1 LNFFQI
7 EGIIKPDMKIIFLN
21 PKKDFSLSQISLL
34 ESLGDVVFLET
45 KEGLQNPEL
54 FDQTEK
60 ILAIGP
66 DTTEWSFS
74 NDLINRIPHLRA
86 VCVPTTSFSWI
97 DGKYLRKKGIDLIN
111 VPKYST
117 ESVAEYAI
125 SLMLNLVKK
134 IPLIIMNNWKLDYDK
149 HQGFEIKGKTAGII
163 GLGSIGTRIAEL
175 TKSLGMNVVYWSKNS
190 RDDRFQYKKIDEVLK
205 TADFIFP
212 ALARNEETKNIIN
225 KDKLELL
232 KQGAFIVSITGDD
245 LFDLDYAAQLVKSG
259 KLSGLAFES
268 DKYTINNL
276 KLNNFGGNILVTP
289 PIAWFT
295 KEAFLEDMRIWV
307 ENIEFVIKGKPQN
320 LVN

>member
-1 LNFFQI
+1 MDVLSPN
-7 EGIIKPDMKIIFLN
+7 MKIIFLN
-21 PKKDFSLSQISLL
+21 PKKDFSSSQISSL
-34 ESLGDVVFLET
+34 ESLGKVVFLET
-45 KEGLQNPEL
+45 KEGLQSFEL

-60 ILAIGP
+60 VLAIGP
-66 DTTEWSFS
+66 DTTEWSFPD
-74 NDLINRIPHLRA
+74 DLVNKIPNLKA

-97 DGKYLRKKGIDLIN
+97 NGRYLREKGIDLIN

-134 IPLIIMNNWKLDYDK
+134 IPLIIKNDWKLDYDK

-190 RDDRFQYKKIDEVLK
+190 RDDRFEYREMDEVLK

-212 ALARNEETKNIIN
+212 ALARNEETKNILN
-225 KDKLELL
+225 KNKLDLL
-232 KQGAFIVSITGDD
+232 KPGAFIVSITGDD
-245 LFDLDYAAQLVKSG
+245 LFDLDYAVQLVNNG

-276 KLNNFGGNILVTP
+276 KLNNFEGNILVTP

-307 ENIEFVIKGKPQN
+307 ENVEFVIKGKPQN
-320 LVN
+320 VVN

>member
-1 LNFFQI
+1 
-7 EGIIKPDMKIIFLN
+7 MKIIFLN
-21 PKKDFSLSQISLL
+21 PKKDFSSSQISLL
-34 ESLGDVVFLET
+34 ESLGNVVFLET
-45 KEGLQNPEL
+45 EEDLQSPEL

-66 DTTEWSFS
+66 DTIKWSFP
-74 NDLINRIPHLRA
+74 NNLIDKIPHLKA
-86 VCVPTTSFSWI
+86 ICVPTTSFSWI
-97 DGKYLRKKGIDLIN
+97 DGKYLRKNGIDLIN

-134 IPLIIMNNWKLDYDK
+134 IPLIIKNDWKLDYGK
-149 HQGFEIKGKTAGII
+149 HKGFEIKGKTAGII

-175 TKSLGMNVVYWSKNS
+175 TKSLGMHVAYWSKNS
-190 RDDRFQYKKIDEVLK
+190 HDNRFEFKEMDEVLK

-212 ALARNEETKNIIN
+212 TLARNEETKNILN
-225 KDKLELL
+225 KNKLDLL
-232 KQGAFIVSITGDD
+232 KPEAFIVSITGDD
-245 LFDLDYAAQLVKSG
+245 LFDLDYATQLVKNE
-259 KLSGLAFES
+259 KISGLAFES

-276 KLNNFGGNILVTP
+276 KLNNLEGNILVTP

-295 KEAFLEDMRIWV
+295 REAFLEDMKIWV

-320 LVN
+320 VVN